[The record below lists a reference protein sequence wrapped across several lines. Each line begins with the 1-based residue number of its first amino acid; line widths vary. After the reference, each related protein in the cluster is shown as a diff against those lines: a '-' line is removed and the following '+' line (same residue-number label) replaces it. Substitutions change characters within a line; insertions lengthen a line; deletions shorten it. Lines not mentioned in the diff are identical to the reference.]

1 MRDQLARPWAIFSL
15 LISVDVL
22 FIALHLIHLQT
33 SLLPSN
39 RWSIARDHGF
49 GEIFQ
54 YLKYAGICLVLWQLF
69 FQTRLR
75 VMLGW
80 LAVFVFLLLDDGARF
95 HEHFGLAF
103 AAATHLPDMGS
114 VRARDIGEL
123 VFALLAGLTV
133 LPLVVFGW
141 LRGTQLA
148 RAISVDLALLLVAL
162 TGCGVGAD
170 LVHRML
176 SLTSLDV
183 LVGLVEDGGEMLVL
197 SLTCAYITQWMTAQV
212 RFRPARVLGSMLNQ
226 RLLGPETPRRG
237 REAAGTVA
245 THHLEEILR
254 PAPQVHD
261 RY

>member
-1 MRDQLARPWAIFSL
+1 MRDRLARPWVIFAL
-15 LISVDVL
+15 LIGGDFL
-22 FIALHLIHLQT
+22 FIALHLVHLQT

-39 RWSIARDHGF
+39 RWSIAQDHGF
-49 GEIFQ
+49 GELFQ
-54 YLKYAGICLVLWQLF
+54 YLKYVGICLVLWQLF
-69 FQTRLR
+69 LETRLR

-80 LAVFVFLLLDDGARF
+80 LAVFAFLLLDDSARL

-103 AAATHLPDMGS
+103 AAATHLQDIGS

-123 VFALLAGLTV
+123 VFALLAGLIV

-141 LRGTQLA
+141 LRGTHLA
-148 RAISVDLALLLVAL
+148 RTISIDLALLLVAL

-176 SLTSLDV
+176 AVTSMDV
-183 LVGLVEDGGEMLVL
+183 LAGVIEDGGEMLVL

-212 RFRPARVLGSMLNQ
+212 RFRPARLLGEMLNQ
-226 RLLGPETPRRG
+226 RLLGTETPRCG
-237 REAAGTVA
+237 REAAGGVA